1 MTKKTSLIVL
11 VNNNKSALN
20 HFIIRRPTPST
31 MILNKAVVDVT
42 ERERNGL
49 ISL

>member
-1 MTKKTSLIVL
+1 MTENKFNSLIIA
-11 VNNNKSALN
+11 KPSLN
-20 HFIIRRPTPST
+20 HFIIHCPTPST
-31 MILNKAVVDVT
+31 MILNNKAVVDVT